1 MILCAPL
8 YYNNCVQ
15 AGEVFAAHVA
25 SSRYTF
31 EARVVEDGNEYSV
44 GDSLEKAGIITG
56 AVAAGTASVVLGS
69 LWALGTFGGHF
80 SAPGQVALASSGGLM
95 NAAHAAGAAYAT
107 PKGGVVMT
115 KEQWIGFENLK
126 FSINVR
132 DGRHELVR
140 L

>member
-1 MILCAPL
+1 MLVSADRIGYLRTA
-8 YYNNCVQ
+8 
-15 AGEVFAAHVA
+15 
-25 SSRYTF
+25 
-31 EARVVEDGNEYSV
+31 
-44 GDSLEKAGIITG
+44 DSQL
-56 AVAAGTASVVLGS
+56 L
-69 LWALGTFGGHF
+69 
-80 SAPGQVALASSGGLM
+80 
-95 NAAHAAGAAYAT
+95 AGAAYAT